1 MGILVAIFVGGAC
14 DRCGN
19 DLDIV
24 FDVQQILVQ

>member
-1 MGILVAIFVGGAC
+1 MGILVAIFVGVHVIDVA
-14 DRCGN
+14 N